1 MDFSSLFNTLSTPTV
16 MVASLIVLSLL
27 ISLGNERQRLALDG
41 IRKEVEDW
49 SKNDL
54 RLKRGTMSH
63 ETNIQ
68 DPAVWLASA
77 TSKAL
82 GTPVHLTGMDV
93 HEGPTV
99 VSFQDGE
106 SGSRMVYSLMEP
118 GLMKRMAT
126 RRKKKTDKMNIS
138 SHPLKSWNRNI
149 ATAQLN
155 ILNAGIVFDL
165 ELPKA
170 WQSMANEATDSEVL
184 WLYVL

>member
-1 MDFSSLFNTLSTPTV
+1 
-16 MVASLIVLSLL
+16 
-27 ISLGNERQRLALDG
+27 
-41 IRKEVEDW
+41 
-49 SKNDL
+49 
-54 RLKRGTMSH
+54 
-63 ETNIQ
+63 
-68 DPAVWLASA
+68 
-77 TSKAL
+77 
-82 GTPVHLTGMDV
+82 
-93 HEGPTV
+93 
-99 VSFQDGE
+99 
-106 SGSRMVYSLMEP
+106 MVYSLMEP